1 MEETALNCEAIQ
13 EMLAQQGGRA
23 GRLDTACREHLEACP
38 ACQEVAAG
46 ERALGLLLSA
56 AVPPADPRIEEHVMA
71 SIAPARV
78 RRRAVAFLPVAVSFV
93 LAAVGAFL
101 VGGVPGLGV
110 VSFVPSW
117 SADGWAAFVA
127 RLSDWSLA
135 VAAGARA
142 SASLLDPAVVIAAG
156 ALGLLGL
163 AGVAVT
169 ALRWRKASPWRRP
182 R

>member
-13 EMLAQQGGRA
+13 EMLAQQGGRVE
-23 GRLDTACREHLEACP
+23 RLETACREHLEVCP

-93 LAAVGAFL
+93 LAAVGAVL

-110 VSFVPSW
+110 ISFVPSW
-117 SADGWAAFVA
+117 SADGWATFVA

-156 ALGLLGL
+156 GLGLLGL
-163 AGVAVT
+163 AGVAAT

>member
-13 EMLAQQGGRA
+13 GMLAQIGGRVE
-23 GRLDTACREHLEACP
+23 LLETACREHLESCP

-71 SIAPARV
+71 SIAPARM
-78 RRRAVAFLPVAVSFV
+78 RRRAVAFFPVAVSFV
-93 LAAVGAFL
+93 LAAVGAVL

-135 VAAGARA
+135 VATGARA
-142 SASLLDPAVVIAAG
+142 SASLLDPAVLLTAGVI
-156 ALGLLGL
+156 GLLGL

-169 ALRWRKASPWRRP
+169 AMRWRKASPWRRL

>member
-1 MEETALNCEAIQ
+1 
-13 EMLAQQGGRA
+13 
-23 GRLDTACREHLEACP
+23 
-38 ACQEVAAG
+38 
-46 ERALGLLLSA
+46 LLLSA

-71 SIAPARV
+71 SIAPARA

-93 LAAVGAFL
+93 LAAVGAVL

-127 RLSDWSLA
+127 RISDWSLA
-135 VAAGARA
+135 VATGARA
-142 SASLLDPAVVIAAG
+142 SASLLDPAVLIAAG